1 MSYIDVTYR
10 ELDELLHLLKFTK
23 ANDELGYIYSYPPL
37 DAVIKL
43 RTPQSSDEIVNGGI
57 LSGHAFILE
66 QKGVITRANVLYKI
80 IEHQRFLKENVLV

>member
-1 MSYIDVTYR
+1 MSHIDITYR
-10 ELDELLHLLKFTK
+10 ELDELLQLLKFSK
-23 ANDELGYIYSYPPL
+23 ANDELGCIYSYPPL

-43 RTPQSSDEIVNGGI
+43 RAPQSSEDIVNGGI

>member
-1 MSYIDVTYR
+1 MSDLDVTYR
-10 ELDELLHLLKFTK
+10 ELDELLQLLKFSK

-43 RTPQSSDEIVNGGI
+43 RAPQSSGDIVNGGI

-80 IEHQRFLKENVLV
+80 IEHQRFLKENILV